1 MSGGGGR
8 SEDVT
13 PELARDAG
21 ELRVSMSRLAR
32 RLRQEVQGHGLTMS
46 QRTALSRLDRLGAAT
61 LTELAGGEQVR
72 PQSRARAIDALEA
85 AGMVRRAPHPT
96 DRRRQVITLTERGHA
111 EIAVDR
117 SRRDAWL
124 ARAMAAT
131 LSPSERALLIRAGQV
146 MDRLAALPAETPE
159 KPGSGEHVA

>member
-1 MSGGGGR
+1 MSGKGDRTG
-8 SEDVT
+8 DVT

-32 RLRQEVQGHGLTMS
+32 RLRQEAQGPGLTMS
-46 QRTALSRLDRLGAAT
+46 QRTALSRLYRLGPAT
-61 LTELAGGEQVR
+61 LSELAAGEQGR
-72 PQSRARAIDALEA
+72 PQSMARTIDALDA

-96 DRRRQVITLTERGHA
+96 DRRRHVITLTERGRT

-124 ARAMAAT
+124 ARTMAAT
-131 LSPSERALLIRAGQV
+131 LSPSERA
-146 MDRLAALPAETPE
+146 
-159 KPGSGEHVA
+159 